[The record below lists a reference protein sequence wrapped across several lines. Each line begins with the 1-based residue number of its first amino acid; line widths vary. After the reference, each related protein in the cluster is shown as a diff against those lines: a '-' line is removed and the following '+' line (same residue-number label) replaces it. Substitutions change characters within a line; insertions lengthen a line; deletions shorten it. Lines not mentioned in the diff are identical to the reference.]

1 MTAKAG
7 DAKLRDVSAD
17 LAVTLAHH
25 DAEIESLGKRMGG
38 IEEEVC
44 NLSAA
49 IQKGFANVGERLST
63 INSERGPGIGNIMT
77 FVATGGAIVAMAS
90 GAITVLVTSFVS
102 PPVTKLQGEVSRLTY
117 YVDRREEVDRQDY
130 IELRRLRDRS
140 VSDDIRTLEKQ
151 LRQIE
156 QRAAVNLRPSATP

>member
-1 MTAKAG
+1 MQNI
-7 DAKLRDVSAD
+7 SSD
-17 LAVTLAHH
+17 LLKTLAHH
-25 DAEIESLGKRMGG
+25 DAEIASFGG
-38 IEEEVC
+38 RITVVENAVS
-44 NLSAA
+44 NLSDTV
-49 IQKGFANVGERLST
+49 QKGFAGILERLST
-63 INSERGPGIGNIMT
+63 MDSKRGPGFGAVLGWIAM
-77 FVATGGAIVAMAS
+77 GGGVISMSAAS
-90 GAITVLVTSFVS
+90 ITVLVTSFVS
-102 PPVTKLQGEVSRLTY
+102 PPITRLEERVSSIKY